1 VPRNFCAEIAQ
12 LLTEWTGSPWK
23 VMSGD
28 AATNPSLHEQAEA
41 RKKQAMQAAA
51 EHPLVSSVM
60 QQFPGAKL
68 LKITENA

>member
-1 VPRNFCAEIAQ
+1 
-12 LLTEWTGSPWK
+12 
-23 VMSGD
+23 MSGD